1 MAKKRMTKAEW
12 DAFSEQTLA
21 NAAHTRELAEK
32 GLADLQKHVRRRS
45 QS

>member
-12 DAFSEQTLA
+12 AAFREQMLV

-32 GLADLQKHVRRRS
+32 GLSDLRKNARPQS

>member
-12 DAFSEQTLA
+12 DAFRERMLA

-32 GLADLQKHVRRRS
+32 GLSDLRKNARR
-45 QS
+45 QSPS